1 MTRRWDAATEFD
13 DFVRARHGALLRF
26 AYLLT
31 GDSHLAAD
39 LVQDALERT
48 GMRWRSLDRQD
59 DPEGYVRRSI
69 LNAYLNHR
77 RRRRRE
83 RLVAD
88 PPECAGPSALPECV
102 GPSAMARDDTLWRLL
117 AELPPQQRAV
127 LVLRFYEDLTE
138 AEVARV
144 LDCAIGTVKSN
155 SSRAL
160 AKLRDALRPADA
172 VENTK
177 GGERR

>member
-1 MTRRWDAATEFD
+1 MTRSWDAATEFD
-13 DFVRARHGALLRF
+13 DFVRTRHAALLRF
-26 AYLLT
+26 AYLVS
-31 GDSHLAAD
+31 GDPHLAAD
-39 LVQDALERT
+39 LVQEALERT
-48 GMRWRSLDRQD
+48 GMRWRSVHRQD

-69 LNAYLNHR
+69 LNAHLNHR

-88 PPECAGPSALPECV
+88 PPEFAGPSTL
-102 GPSAMARDDTLWRLL
+102 ARDDTLWRLL

-155 SSRAL
+155 GSRAL
-160 AKLRDALRPADA
+160 AKLRDAMGASRAA
-172 VENTK
+172 ERTN
-177 GGERR
+177 GGDRR

>member
-1 MTRRWDAATEFD
+1 MTRRWDATTEFD
-13 DFVRARHGALLRF
+13 DFVRARHAALLRF

-31 GDSHLAAD
+31 GDPHLAAD
-39 LVQDALERT
+39 LVQEALERT
-48 GMRWRSLDRQD
+48 GMRWRSVHRQD

-69 LNAYLNHR
+69 INAHLNQR
-77 RRRRRE
+77 RRRWRE

-88 PPECAGPSALPECV
+88 PPERSQPAVET
-102 GPSAMARDDTLWRLL
+102 RDELLWGLL
-117 AELPPQQRAV
+117 AGLPRQQRAV

-155 SSRAL
+155 GSRAL
-160 AKLRDALRPADA
+160 AKLRDAMGVTAA
-172 VENTK
+172 AEKTN
-177 GGERR
+177 GGDRR

>member
-1 MTRRWDAATEFD
+1 MTGRWDAATEFD
-13 DFVRARHGALLRF
+13 DFVRARHPALLRF
-26 AYLLT
+26 AYVLT
-31 GDSHLAAD
+31 GDPHLAAD

-48 GMRWRSLDRQD
+48 GMRWRFVQRQD
-59 DPEGYVRRSI
+59 APEGYVRRAI
-69 LNAYLNHR
+69 VNAHLNQR

-88 PPECAGPSALPECV
+88 PPELAQSTVET
-102 GPSAMARDDTLWRLL
+102 RDDLLWGLL
-117 AELPPQQRAV
+117 AGLPPQQRAV

-155 SSRAL
+155 GSRAL
-160 AKLRDALRPADA
+160 AKLRDALRSAGA
-172 VENTK
+172 VEKTN